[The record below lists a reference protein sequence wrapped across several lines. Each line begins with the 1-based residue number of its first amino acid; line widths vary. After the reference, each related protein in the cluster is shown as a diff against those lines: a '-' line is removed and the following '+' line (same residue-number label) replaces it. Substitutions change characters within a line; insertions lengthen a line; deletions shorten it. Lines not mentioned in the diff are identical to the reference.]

1 MLNKLE
7 KNILKRKLLYFHEIF
22 FTFIKNLIY
31 YLFNNN
37 FKKKLLYSFHYQ
49 YKIYNLLHYNKSQI
63 RNICVLTFRS
73 KSNYRMFNISR
84 LQIRHLGLSGYIPGL
99 RKSTW

>member
-31 YLFNNN
+31 YLFFHNL
-37 FKKKLLYSFHYQ
+37 KKKLLYSFYYQ
-49 YKIYNLLHYNKSQI
+49 YKIYNLLSYNKSQI
-63 RNICVLTFRS
+63 KNICILTLRS
-73 KSNYRMFNISR
+73 KSNHRLFNISR

-99 RKSTW
+99 RKSS